1 MLDELQYW
9 PLVIGY
15 LLGSIPF
22 GLLLVK
28 ATGRGDIRDTGS
40 GNIGA
45 TNAVRA
51 AGKGV
56 GAVVLLLD
64 VLKAVAAIWIARA
77 YFPQGA
83 DVFAAF
89 GAFVGH
95 LYPVWLKF
103 KGGKGVATLFGI
115 LFALAWPLGAIAF
128 GVWLA
133 AFALTRM
140 SSAGGLLAAASA
152 PISAAVLGETR
163 FIPLLLGIT
172 LLVWWKHRQ
181 NITLILSGSEPRF
194 GATKADEE
202 PGQDTPSTTS

>member
-1 MLDELQYW
+1 MLDNFQWL
-9 PLVIGY
+9 PLAIGY

-22 GLLLVK
+22 GLILVK
-28 ATGRGDIRDTGS
+28 AMGKGDIRATGS

-51 AGKGV
+51 AGKKA

-64 VLKAVAAIWIARA
+64 ALKAVAAILIARA
-77 YFPQGA
+77 WFPEGA

-103 KGGKGVATLFGI
+103 KGGKGVATLFGL
-115 LFALAWPLGAIAF
+115 LFALAWPLGAIAL

-133 AFALTRM
+133 AFVLTRM
-140 SSAGGLLAAASA
+140 SSAGGLLAAASS
-152 PISAAVLGETR
+152 PAAAYFLGENR
-163 FIPLLLGIT
+163 LVPLLLGIT
-172 LLVWWKHRQ
+172 LLVWWKHRA
-181 NITLILSGSEPRF
+181 NIARIFDGSEPRF
-194 GATKADEE
+194 GAKKHDE
-202 PGQDTPSTTS
+202 PSGDPPSSTTS

>member
-1 MLDELQYW
+1 MLDDFQYW
-9 PLVIGY
+9 PLLIGY

-22 GLLLVK
+22 GLILVK
-28 ATGRGDIRDTGS
+28 AMGKGDIRATGS

-64 VLKAVAAIWIARA
+64 ALKGVAAILIARY
-77 YFPQGA
+77 YFPAGA
-83 DVFAAF
+83 DIFAAL

-128 GVWLA
+128 GVWLI
-133 AFALTRM
+133 AFLVTRM
-140 SSAGGLLAAASA
+140 SSAGGLLAAAST
-152 PISAAVLGETR
+152 PISAAVLGEMR
-163 FIPLLLGIT
+163 LVPLLLGIT
-172 LLVWWKHRQ
+172 LLIWWKHRQ
-181 NITLILSGSEPRF
+181 NIARILSGSEPRF
-194 GATKADEE
+194 GADKSGED
-202 PGQDTPSTTS
+202 PGQDTPSTT